1 MATKITVI
9 GNTVASK
16 SFAEAVKEIKEEY
29 GEILDLKLYYV
40 HEIAEELVD
49 EDAVKKDL
57 RNADIVL
64 LDIRSRGRTL
74 NLVREALSG
83 SEKTVITLVGG
94 SVEIM
99 SLTRIGTFSPAK
111 IFEKRKPSPKGMDWR
126 KIQKIQSMVERM
138 ATFLPFGSLKHAK
151 NWMRIMDYWKYS
163 GRRNIKNMLLFVAK
177 EYGGQK
183 VRVEPPAEFPDAG
196 IYHPRLDR
204 FYTSLDEYLKDNFDP
219 KKPTVGVL
227 FYGGMHFEP
236 SIPGASALIS
246 RLEPAVNIIPVFSD
260 GVDNLKAIRKF
271 FFRQGKPFIDA
282 AVSFIWFRFNGGP
295 LGGAPEETLKLLRE
309 LNVPIFDAAP
319 MYMREVEKWRASSQG
334 FSPTELI
341 ATTILPELDG
351 VIEPIPSLGIKDL
364 DYSSV
369 IRDEVKS
376 TIAIEDRVERIAGR
390 MLKWLTL
397 KRKRRSER
405 RIAIVIYNYPPG
417 EHNIGNAAYLDVFTS
432 LHRILQRLKKEGYNL
447 GDSIPE
453 PSTLK
458 EFFLT
463 QGLVNSGKWSP
474 RKLTS
479 QNAVSVPVDR
489 YVQWFNGLSEEMRGE
504 VVREWGEPP
513 GSVMNFDG
521 KLLIPGI
528 RLGNVF
534 VGLQPTRGV
543 HENPEK
549 AYHDK
554 NLPPH
559 HQYIAFYRWL
569 EKEFR
574 ADAVIHVGT
583 HGTIEFMKG
592 KEAGM
597 SRECYPDF
605 LIGNVP
611 HLYVYHIT
619 NPSEAMIA
627 KRRSYA
633 TIINH
638 MSPPYTHSG
647 LYEGFTELEELIKE
661 YHEAILQ
668 DPIRAKRVHSQ
679 IMEKAKE
686 FNIEFID
693 IDEIYDE
700 LFTIKRSIIP
710 RGLHILGE
718 KYTEEELVEF
728 VSFILRYD
736 RGEIKSLNR
745 ILAESK
751 GIDYDYAIKHPN
763 EKHDG
768 RSYAQ
773 VLSEIEEEAK
783 RVVRL
788 SFNSL
793 ETALKSTEL
802 KGRLAKDLEE
812 TLAYGHQVA
821 SNLEKSDELGSLIS
835 ALDGNYVFPNLGG
848 DPIRT
853 PEVLPTGCNTYQFDP
868 RLIPSDAA
876 YQRGVEIAENTL
888 KQYYEKNGR
897 YPESVAVVLWGFET
911 TKTRGETVGQI
922 LGYLGVK
929 VVRDRSIWFP
939 KLKLIPLKELGR
951 PRIDVVVNICGFFR
965 DMFPETMKLLNEAF
979 NMVASLD
986 ESENRNYVKK
996 HSDELFRD
1004 LVEEFQDEKTAKRLS
1019 NARIFGPR
1027 SGEYGTRLTRLIE
1040 TSNWESEEQVAEAYI
1055 SSMNN
1060 VYAENVHGRQVD
1072 RIYRSV
1078 LQNVELVSQVR
1089 DTHEYEVTD
1098 LDHYY
1103 EFFGGLSKA
1112 VETVKGEKPEMLISD
1127 TTREVIRTETV
1138 DRAIQRGVRTRLLNP
1153 KWIDGMLK
1161 HDYHGGQ
1168 KIADRVE
1175 YLLGLAATT
1184 NRVDNWIWSRV
1195 AENYVFNEEMRKKL
1209 QENNKWALHEI
1220 IGRLL
1225 EASQRGYWQATQEEL
1240 NKLRKLYLEV
1250 EGELEE

>member
-1 MATKITVI
+1 
-9 GNTVASK
+9 
-16 SFAEAVKEIKEEY
+16 
-29 GEILDLKLYYV
+29 
-40 HEIAEELVD
+40 
-49 EDAVKKDL
+49 
-57 RNADIVL
+57 
-64 LDIRSRGRTL
+64 
-74 NLVREALSG
+74 
-83 SEKTVITLVGG
+83 
-94 SVEIM
+94 
-99 SLTRIGTFSPAK
+99 
-111 IFEKRKPSPKGMDWR
+111 
-126 KIQKIQSMVERM
+126 
-138 ATFLPFGSLKHAK
+138 
-151 NWMRIMDYWKYS
+151 
-163 GRRNIKNMLLFVAK
+163 
-177 EYGGQK
+177 
-183 VRVEPPAEFPDAG
+183 
-196 IYHPRLDR
+196 
-204 FYTSLDEYLKDNFDP
+204 
-219 KKPTVGVL
+219 
-227 FYGGMHFEP
+227 
-236 SIPGASALIS
+236 
-246 RLEPAVNIIPVFSD
+246 
-260 GVDNLKAIRKF
+260 
-271 FFRQGKPFIDA
+271 
-282 AVSFIWFRFNGGP
+282 
-295 LGGAPEETLKLLRE
+295 
-309 LNVPIFDAAP
+309 
-319 MYMREVEKWRASSQG
+319 
-334 FSPTELI
+334 
-341 ATTILPELDG
+341 
-351 VIEPIPSLGIKDL
+351 
-364 DYSSV
+364 
-369 IRDEVKS
+369 
-376 TIAIEDRVERIAGR
+376 
-390 MLKWLTL
+390 
-397 KRKRRSER
+397 
-405 RIAIVIYNYPPG
+405 
-417 EHNIGNAAYLDVFTS
+417 
-432 LHRILQRLKKEGYNL
+432 
-447 GDSIPE
+447 
-453 PSTLK
+453 
-458 EFFLT
+458 
-463 QGLVNSGKWSP
+463 
-474 RKLTS
+474 
-479 QNAVSVPVDR
+479 
-489 YVQWFNGLSEEMRGE
+489 
-504 VVREWGEPP
+504 
-513 GSVMNFDG
+513 
-521 KLLIPGI
+521 
-528 RLGNVF
+528 
-534 VGLQPTRGV
+534 
-543 HENPEK
+543 
-549 AYHDK
+549 
-554 NLPPH
+554 
-559 HQYIAFYRWL
+559 
-569 EKEFR
+569 
-574 ADAVIHVGT
+574 
-583 HGTIEFMKG
+583 
-592 KEAGM
+592 
-597 SRECYPDF
+597 
-605 LIGNVP
+605 
-611 HLYVYHIT
+611 
-619 NPSEAMIA
+619 
-627 KRRSYA
+627 
-633 TIINH
+633 
-638 MSPPYTHSG
+638 
-647 LYEGFTELEELIKE
+647 
-661 YHEAILQ
+661 
-668 DPIRAKRVHSQ
+668 
-679 IMEKAKE
+679 MEKAKE
-686 FNIEFID
+686 FNIESID

-710 RGLHILGE
+710 RGLHVLGE

-745 ILAESK
+745 ILAESR

-793 ETALKSTEL
+793 ETALKSAEL
-802 KGRLAKDLEE
+802 KGRLAKELEE

-821 SNLEKSDELGSLIS
+821 SNLETSDELGSLIS

-888 KQYYEKNGR
+888 RQYYEKNGR

-929 VVRDRSIWFP
+929 VVRERSIWFP
-939 KLKLIPLKELGR
+939 KLKLIPLEELGR

-979 NMVASLD
+979 SMVASLD
-986 ESENRNYVKK
+986 EVENRNYVKK

-1103 EFFGGLSKA
+1103 EFYGGLSKA

-1138 DRAIQRGVRTRLLNP
+1138 DRAIKRGVRTRLLNP

-1175 YLLGLAATT
+1175 YMLGLAATT

-1195 AENYVFNEEMRKKL
+1195 AENYVFNEEMRKRL

-1240 NKLRKLYLEV
+1240 DKLRQLYLEV